1 MDSNIHVSEFD
12 TFFVPDRTTT
22 QFLRVISFNPE
33 IQSSIKKYYME
44 AVRSGVVIE
53 GELQNPTPQQLA
65 YYNEIMP
72 SGFKLDVGFISNS
85 LRVWLPRMN
94 STPRTRMSEAMY
106 DVLTDLR
113 KKGKTESIL
122 QNAYIKIM
130 CWLYYKFERIS
141 NRIGST
147 VPQRYC
153 VKQHRVCIS

>member
-1 MDSNIHVSEFD
+1 
-12 TFFVPDRTTT
+12 
-22 QFLRVISFNPE
+22 
-33 IQSSIKKYYME
+33 ME
-44 AVRSGVVIE
+44 AVHAGVVME
-53 GELQNPTPQQLA
+53 GELQNPTPQQLT

-72 SGFKLDVGFISNS
+72 YGVKLDVGFISES

-106 DVLTDLR
+106 DVLTGLR

-147 VPQRYC
+147 VPPKILCEATPGMYQFYT
-153 VKQHRVCIS
+153 KPAAI

>member
-94 STPRTRMSEAMY
+94 STPRTRMSETMY
-106 DVLTDLR
+106 
-113 KKGKTESIL
+113 E
-122 QNAYIKIM
+122 
-130 CWLYYKFERIS
+130 
-141 NRIGST
+141 IGRAH
-147 VPQRYC
+147 V
-153 VKQHRVCIS
+153 